1 MELPPSSRRRIYLM
15 RHGAVS
21 YFDDAG
27 RRTAL
32 PELVPLNE
40 TGRMQATAAGRAF
53 AAEQIRFDRVIVS
66 GLPRTVETA
75 QRVLAELREMDGIVP
90 EVWPELQEIRGGD
103 LSAIADENLRDA
115 FVGAFEGEV
124 PEHKRFL
131 NGETV
136 GAFLDRVLP
145 ALARLRDDPDWD
157 TVLMVL
163 HGGTNRAILSQAI
176 SCGRRVFFGSLLQ
189 TAGCINVLDMG
200 DGPLDWVVR
209 MTNYSPPTPVHSG
222 SRHTTMEVLLHQ
234 YLRGRQPAG

>member
-21 YFDDAG
+21 YFDEGG
-27 RRTAL
+27 RPAL
-32 PELVPLNE
+32 PEMVPLNE
-40 TGRMQATAAGRAF
+40 AGRMQATAAGHV
-53 AAEQIRFDRVIVS
+53 RFDRVIVS

-75 QRVLAELREMDGIVP
+75 QRVLAELPEMHDVTP

-103 LSAIADENLRDA
+103 LSDIAHEDLRDA

-124 PEHKRFL
+124 AEEKRFL
-131 NGETV
+131 NGESI
-136 GAFLDRVLP
+136 GHFLDRVLP
-145 ALARLRDDPDWD
+145 ALERLRNDPDWD
-157 TVLMVL
+157 TVLLVL

-176 SCGRRVFFGSLLQ
+176 TCGRRVFFGSLLQ

-200 DGPLDWVVR
+200 DSSLDWVVR

-234 YLRGRQPAG
+234 YLRGRQPAN